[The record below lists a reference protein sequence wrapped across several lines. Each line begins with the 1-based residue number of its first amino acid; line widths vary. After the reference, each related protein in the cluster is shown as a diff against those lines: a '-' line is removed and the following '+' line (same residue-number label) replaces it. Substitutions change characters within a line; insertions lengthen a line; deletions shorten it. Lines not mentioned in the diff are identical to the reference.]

1 MLKGSI
7 DLLDQ
12 NELRGWVQDEA
23 SPGRTVSLVIYDN
36 DREVG
41 RTRARLFRKDLR
53 DAGIGNGQHAFEFRF
68 EKALSPRIKHVIR
81 VRSQDG
87 LDIPGSPKT
96 LEAKSPTDAP
106 GKIDRFDR
114 HAVAGWC
121 QDGLHSDVPVS
132 LIITDND
139 KLLGRVLANLHRADL
154 AAAGIGSGRHAFEF
168 HFPHAL
174 SPAEKHVIHIRRE
187 LDGVDLPG
195 SPITIEPAQAFDDEA
210 QTALSKFLEHFN
222 REDEVDRKIMFLATE
237 LSALSQQRADL
248 ESRRF
253 ERRRNRD
260 LMRRWGGSSQGL
272 AAIPAEARRELLRA
286 LIIDDRIPIID
297 RDAGSNAIL
306 SHIQSLQRLGYQV
319 TLAPSADL
327 QPDSKTA
334 AALQSAGVEIC
345 ALPFYGSTEE
355 VLWRQAGEFDLVYLH
370 RISNATRYGELVRQ
384 HFPKARKVYSV
395 ADLHHIR
402 IARQAVVE
410 SRSELLKVSERVKFA
425 EFLAAA
431 TADVVITHSDYEA
444 EVLRKNLPKANVH
457 RVLWAVTPRPTKVPF
472 AERSGVAFIGGY
484 GHAPNVDAAK
494 WLMNALMPRVRSQDP
509 AIECLLVG
517 SALPDELRHMKTE
530 GVTLVGHVDD
540 LSTIFDRVRLTVAPL
555 SYGAGIKGKILDSL
569 AAGVPCVYTSM
580 AAEGMNL
587 PEALEPCRADN
598 ARTIAS
604 AICDLHANA
613 ELYEKC
619 CEAGLKYVADEL
631 SEEKVDQAMRRAIQG

>member
-1 MLKGSI
+1 MVRI
-7 DLLDQ
+7 FP
-12 NELRGWVQDEA
+12 A
-23 SPGRTVSLVIYDN
+23 SPT
-36 DREVG
+36 
-41 RTRARLFRKDLR
+41 
-53 DAGIGNGQHAFEFRF
+53 
-68 EKALSPRIKHVIR
+68 
-81 VRSQDG
+81 
-87 LDIPGSPKT
+87 T
-96 LEAKSPTDAP
+96 LEAKSLSDAP
-106 GKIDRFDR
+106 GSLDRADR
-114 HAVAGWC
+114 YTVAGWC
-121 QDGLHSDVPVS
+121 QDSLRSDVPVS

-187 LDGVDLPG
+187 LDGFDLPG
-195 SPITIEPAQAFDDEA
+195 SPVVIEPAQAFDDEA
-210 QTALSKFLEHFN
+210 QTALSKSLMHFN
-222 REDEVDRKIMFLATE
+222 REDEVDRKITFLATE
-237 LSALSQQRADL
+237 LSALGQQRADL

-272 AAIPAEARRELLRA
+272 AAIPAEARKELLRA
-286 LIIDDRIPIID
+286 LIIDDRIPVID
-297 RDAGSNAIL
+297 RDAGSKAIV
-306 SHIQSLQRLGYQV
+306 SHIQSLQRLGYKV
-319 TLAPSADL
+319 TFVPSADL
-327 QPDSKTA
+327 QPDRKSVE
-334 AALQSAGVEIC
+334 ALQSAHVEVC

-370 RISNATRYGELVRQ
+370 RISNATKYGELARQ
-384 HFPKARKVYSV
+384 HFPKALKVYSV

-402 IARQAVVE
+402 LARQAAVE

-431 TADVVITHSDYEA
+431 TADVVITHSDYEV

-457 RVLWAVTPRPTKVPF
+457 RVLWAVTPRPTKIPF

-494 WLMNALMPRVRSQDP
+494 WLMNSLMPRVRWQDP

-517 SALPDELRHMKTE
+517 SALPEELRHMKAD

-569 AAGVPCVYTSM
+569 AAGVPCVYTTL

-587 PEALEPCRADN
+587 PEALEPCRADD

-604 AICDLHANA
+604 ALCDLHANA

-619 CEAGLKYVADEL
+619 CEAGLKYVTDEL
-631 SEEKVDQAMRRAIQG
+631 SEDRVDQAMRRAILG